1 MFHVILHLSVS
12 VMTLPIWLIGNNGGL
27 HIIRKIVFNQ
37 IQCVPKRS
45 LSWNTIGST
54 ICAHVR
60 DLPQLI
66 FLRPWKFGFCLT
78 LNYLSISIKSISY
91 LLRRDSI
98 YTCGYHSTANFLWS
112 NLIHWLLLMVTIE
125 SYLRAYNC
133 PSSNVKQFQLW
144 RKWSMYK
151 ARLDMKSHKNILHQ
165 THMLFQRPWQW
176 CC

>member
-1 MFHVILHLSVS
+1 
-12 VMTLPIWLIGNNGGL
+12 MTLPIWLIGNNGGL